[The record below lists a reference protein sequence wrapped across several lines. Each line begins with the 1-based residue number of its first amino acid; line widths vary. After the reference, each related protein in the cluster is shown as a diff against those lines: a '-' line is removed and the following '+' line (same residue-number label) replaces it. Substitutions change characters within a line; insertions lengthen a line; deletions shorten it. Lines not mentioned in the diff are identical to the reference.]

1 MKQFAMIWIM
11 CIVAASA
18 VDAVEDNPG
27 NRLIEANRF
36 LSVTPPE
43 EMVADMT
50 KNMSQSV
57 PEARRPEFVA
67 VMTTHLDLVSL
78 RKTMLDAMVKH
89 FSANELKALAD
100 FYGSPIGKS
109 AMKKFGPY
117 MGDVMPKLQAE
128 VMAAFTAFMKAENPG
143 K

>member
-1 MKQFAMIWIM
+1 MQQFLWI
-11 CIVAASA
+11 CFVSAAAVSA
-18 VDAVEDNPG
+18 VDASLEDTPE
-27 NRLIEANRF
+27 NRITEANRF

-57 PEARRPEFVA
+57 PEGKRPEFVA
-67 VMTTHLDLVSL
+67 VMNTHLNLVSL

-100 FYGSPIGKS
+100 FYGSPVGKS

-117 MGDVMPKLQAE
+117 MGDVMPKLQAD
-128 VMAAFTAFMKAENPG
+128 VMNAFTLFMQAEN